1 MGRKEDCYICKLR
14 AEIKKERKGRQ
25 NEQKEELSQELWE
38 LEKAIMK
45 KRMELRMLQ
54 LQKQEL
60 LKEKE

>member
-1 MGRKEDCYICKLR
+1 MGRKDCYICKLR
-14 AEIKKERKGRQ
+14 AEIEKERKEKQ

-60 LKEKE
+60 FKEKE

>member
-1 MGRKEDCYICKLR
+1 MGRKDCYICKLR
-14 AEIKKERKGRQ
+14 AEIEKERKRRQ
-25 NEQKEELSQELWE
+25 NEQKEELSQKLWE